1 MRFAS
6 DTGGTFTDLLVDD
19 GSGEWTMFKA
29 STTPDDPVRGVMD
42 ALEKAADARGEA
54 LADMLAKGEAF
65 VHGTTHAINAMI
77 TGRTAKTA
85 FFTSKGHPDILLM
98 REGGRTQPF
107 NHTMRYPDAYVPRQL
122 TFEIGGRMN
131 YAGQET
137 EALDEASVMAAIEAC
152 SAAQVEAIGV
162 CLLWSIANPD
172 HEAQVGALLAAHLP
186 GVPFSLSHQLNPT
199 LREYRRASST
209 CIDASLKPLM
219 ADYLGSLAGR
229 LSDAGYRGEVYVA
242 SSQGGMMQAADLA
255 QAPIHVL
262 NSGPSMAP
270 VSGRYYGAREDA
282 SRPVIVADTGGTTY
296 DVSLVRDG
304 LIPMTREMWVGE
316 PYLGHMTGFPSVD
329 VKSVGAGG
337 GSIARV
343 DTGGILHVGP
353 DSAGAVPGPACYDK
367 GGEAPTLTDAC
378 VVLGYLDPNYFLGGT
393 MAIDPQRAAD
403 AIQHKVAAPL
413 GISLDEAAWAIVMLA
428 TENMAQAIID
438 ITVNQGIDPAQ
449 AVLIGG
455 GGAAGLNST
464 FISKRLDCAQLVIPE
479 VGAALSAA
487 GALMTDLSAE
497 FSVTR
502 FITTS
507 DFDMDAAN
515 QTLDALNAQC
525 EALRARSGDRVID
538 YSVLF
543 KVEARYPSQVWEIE
557 LPLPVQRFDGKADI
571 EALKQAFHETHDRIF
586 AVRDDASEIEVVSWT
601 AVAKCRVHE
610 TQDAGQLRGGES
622 ADRTPHTRRCYF
634 GGAGWL
640 DTAITSFEN
649 LATDEDHA
657 GPAVVET
664 PFSTIVIDPGARF
677 MRSQANSL
685 IVTHK
690 AAAA

>member
-1 MRFAS
+1 
-6 DTGGTFTDLLVDD
+6 
-19 GSGEWTMFKA
+19 
-29 STTPDDPVRGVMD
+29 
-42 ALEKAADARGEA
+42 
-54 LADMLAKGEAF
+54 
-65 VHGTTHAINAMI
+65 
-77 TGRTAKTA
+77 
-85 FFTSKGHPDILLM
+85 LM

-255 QAPIHVL
+255 QAPIYVL

-343 DTGGILHVGP
+343 DSGGILHVGP
-353 DSAGAVPGPACYDK
+353 DSAGAVPGPACYSH
-367 GGEAPTLTDAC
+367 GGKNPTLTDAC
-378 VVLGYLDPNYFLGGT
+378 VVLGYLDPDYFLGGT

-403 AIQHKVAAPL
+403 AIQHTVAAPL
-413 GISLDEAAWAIVMLA
+413 GISLEEAAWAIAMLA

-464 FISKRLDCAQLVIPE
+464 FISKRLNCAQLVIPE

-497 FSVTR
+497 FSLTR
-502 FITTS
+502 FFTTS
-507 DFDMDAAN
+507 AFDMDAAN
-515 QTLDALNAQC
+515 TALDTLRAQC
-525 EALRARSGDRVID
+525 DAFRARSGDRVID
-538 YSVLF
+538 YSVLL
-543 KVEARYPSQVWEIE
+543 KVEARYPRQGWDIE
-557 LPLPVQRFDGKADI
+557 LPLPVQRFDSTADI

-601 AVAKCRVHE
+601 AVAKC
-610 TQDAGQLRGGES
+610 
-622 ADRTPHTRRCYF
+622 
-634 GGAGWL
+634 
-640 DTAITSFEN
+640 
-649 LATDEDHA
+649 
-657 GPAVVET
+657 
-664 PFSTIVIDPGARF
+664 
-677 MRSQANSL
+677 
-685 IVTHK
+685 
-690 AAAA
+690 